1 MSDANEMYDT
11 IMRELN
17 NVVIS
22 DTDKA
27 KEEQEG
33 FSFHVEAVSIVSCW
47 GLYTEKY
54 ELVS

>member
-1 MSDANEMYDT
+1 MADANEMYDT

-33 FSFHVEAVSIVSCW
+33 FSYHVEAVSIVSCW

-54 ELVS
+54 DIS